1 MQLNNDLQQLRSQIT
16 RSPLLTQIEKAEWL
30 QLMGEMTEAQSSE
43 LSAIL
48 VASEQ
53 ALEQVN
59 QQNSQK
65 AQVAKQ
71 QQAAA
76 LQQVIQRNLE
86 KSQEQPQEQLQPS
99 TQSATQPDWRAQIAE
114 QQKNLLGSSSGLKL
128 KLDSS
133 EEVSG
138 ADLPQ
143 EPLMQA
149 VQPSQAPKPASAP
162 QKAAPQHPSF
172 EIKTPDDLSNLPV
185 DYLRQGDPK
194 ANLEDLLQRI
204 ANLTHHYKFN
214 SFIGKIEQSPL
225 YKEYSK
231 LGLTILNDTQEN
243 RDAIYQSYQRNAA
256 QHSQPYLT
264 KEEFEA
270 FTDFRKAEDR
280 ILG

>member
-16 RSPLLTQIEKAEWL
+16 RSPLLTHIEKAEWL

-48 VASEQ
+48 AASEQ

-65 AQVAKQ
+65 AQAAQQ

-76 LQQVIQRNLE
+76 LQQVIARNME
-86 KSQEQPQEQLQPS
+86 KPQEQLQPS
-99 TQSATQPDWRAQIAE
+99 TQSATATQPDWRAQIAE
-114 QQKNLLGSSSGLKL
+114 QQKNSLGSSSGLKL

-133 EEVSG
+133 EEASG

-143 EPLMQA
+143 EPPMSSA
-149 VQPSQAPKPASAP
+149 QPPPVPKTVSTPQKPAP
-162 QKAAPQHPSF
+162 QLPSF
-172 EIKTPDDLSNLPV
+172 QIKTPDDLSNLPV

-194 ANLEDLLQRI
+194 ANLESLLQSI
-204 ANLTHHYKFN
+204 ANLTHRYKFN